1 MREFCLLNN
10 VNYQKKIY
18 FYVHTLYSEKQEMQ
32 AITKHKVGVG
42 IRAYVFASFLQKF
55 KAGSVVNC

>member
-10 VNYQKKIY
+10 VNYQKNLLLCT
-18 FYVHTLYSEKQEMQ
+18 TLYSEKHKMQ

-42 IRAYVFASFLQKF
+42 IWAYLFASFLQKF
-55 KAGSVVNC
+55 KAGSVVDC